1 MAISAS
7 DVKKL
12 REMTNVGMMDCKKAL
27 MACDG
32 DMDAAIDYLREKG
45 LAKAAKKADRVA
57 AEGMAYADVFNGV
70 GVVIEVNCETDFAT
84 GTDEEMYRDHTLD
97 SALPVP
103 VCTATTYNYYRQSG
117 LQLSSWDSVFYESL
131 LRNAAAQGDGWLLV
145 RFDRREDYDAAIRAL
160 IDQGGIMTVLEN
172 CGLTV
177 PDSGI
182 TYSRNDSF
190 LEFSVQLPQP
200 GALH

>member
-1 MAISAS
+1 MAP
-7 DVKKL
+7 
-12 REMTNVGMMDCKKAL
+12 
-27 MACDG
+27 
-32 DMDAAIDYLREKG
+32 
-45 LAKAAKKADRVA
+45 
-57 AEGMAYADVFNGV
+57 
-70 GVVIEVNCETDFAT
+70 
-84 GTDEEMYRDHTLD
+84 
-97 SALPVP
+97 ALPVP

-117 LQLSSWDSVFYESL
+117 LQLSSWDSVSYESL